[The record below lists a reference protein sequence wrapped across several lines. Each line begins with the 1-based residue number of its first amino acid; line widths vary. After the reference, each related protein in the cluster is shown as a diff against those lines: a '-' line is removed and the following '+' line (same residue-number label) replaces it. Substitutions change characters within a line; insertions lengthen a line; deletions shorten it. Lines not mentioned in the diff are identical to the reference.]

1 MKLDAIIAAKRFV
14 NEFHRDCQFALLA
27 GSVSKGLATESSDLD
42 IIVFYEDCPNTRESY
57 VRYDWKIESFVHNH
71 LSYKEYFAKEKQS
84 GRPVLA
90 SMIKD
95 GIVLKEHPV
104 INSIKQVAVDYLNE
118 GPESLTPEFIRLS
131 RYFVYDLLDDFVD
144 SKNDEEAMMTL
155 NLLSIQVADFILRV
169 NNQWTG
175 RGKGLVRAFKEF
187 DESFSERYFNTL
199 DEYFRNGNKQP
210 FVELVNEVY
219 VPLGGQLFDGFK
231 Q

>member
-1 MKLDAIIAAKRFV
+1 MKLDAIVAAKRFI
-14 NEFHRDCQFALLA
+14 EDFHGECQFALLA
-27 GSVSKGLATESSDLD
+27 GSVSKGLATASSDLD
-42 IIVFYEDCPNTRESY
+42 IIIFYEERTNTRESY

-71 LSYKEYFAKEKQS
+71 SSYKKYFAKEKES

-95 GIVLKEHPV
+95 GIILKDHPL
-104 INSIKQVAVDYLNE
+104 IYSIKQDAIDYLKE

-144 SKNDEEAMMTL
+144 SKNDDEAMIVL
-155 NLLSIQVADFILRV
+155 NLLSTQVADFILRY

-175 RGKGLVRAFKEF
+175 RGKGLVRAFKEY
-187 DESFSERYFNTL
+187 DEALSTRYFYTL
-199 DEYFRNGNKQP
+199 NEYFQNRNKQP
-210 FVELVNEVY
+210 FVDLVNEIY
-219 VPLGGQLFDGFK
+219 EPLGGQLFDGFK